1 MTFKEYVLF
10 KNPVGSNMVVKSFVI
25 RLNLDENS
33 NLNGIS
39 GLGKRSKTTI
49 NKLQVKYKKIKE
61 GIKNESN

>member
-25 RLNLDENS
+25 RFNLDENS

-49 NKLQVKYKKIKE
+49 NKLQVKYKKRKE
-61 GIKNESN
+61 GIKNG